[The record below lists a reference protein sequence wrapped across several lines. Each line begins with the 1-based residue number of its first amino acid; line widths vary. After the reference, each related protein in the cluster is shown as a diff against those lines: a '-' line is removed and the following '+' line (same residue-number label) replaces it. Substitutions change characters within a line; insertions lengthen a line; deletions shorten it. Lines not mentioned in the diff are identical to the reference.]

1 MMERELQE
9 LKDKCSLLSAK
20 METSLDGIL
29 VVDKNGKIV
38 SCNNRFLELW
48 GIPQSVPLSRPDDI
62 YKILM
67 DKILVTKPFIEKI
80 TYLFSHRQEKSKD
93 DIALKDGRTF
103 ERYSAPVVDGESY
116 HGRVWYFRDIT
127 ERVRMEIAMIES
139 ERRFRELTELLPIG
153 IFETDLAANITYCN
167 QAGFELFGYCDD
179 DLKSGINVSRLVAK
193 EDALKTA
200 NSFKLLLQ
208 GKKLK
213 DAGEYTGIKK
223 DGTPVH
229 ILVNSSVVIKS
240 GKPIGFRGFILDNSD
255 KKRVDD
261 SEYRYRIMM
270 ENASDM
276 VTLLDANMRHEYI
289 NENELKLLGYQ
300 KNELIGKSALDLVHK
315 DDLSSGIE
323 KFMNGL
329 MLGEGSGEFR
339 IRHKDGHYIW
349 FDMKGRTI
357 IDKDGNKKGLLFS
370 RDITE
375 MKRMKDELLS
385 INKDLEQRVEK
396 RTRDLKE
403 TQEKLIRQEK
413 FATIGKISSIISHEL
428 RNPMSTISNSVY
440 YLNMKL
446 DTTDEKVKKH
456 VAMIQKE
463 VERSQQIV
471 NELLDFTRVTKL
483 NLTKVN
489 MIDVIKSALD
499 RVTIPHEIVVETCFP
514 ETRSLVEMDSQKM
527 ERAFLNII
535 TNAIQAMPKG
545 GKLTMTVKEEQ
556 ETVHASFKDT
566 GIGISKE
573 NIPML
578 FEPLFTTKSVGIG
591 LGLTMV
597 KDVIDNHGGKII
609 VESEVGIGTTFEI
622 VLPKSHHETVERDI

>member
-1 MMERELQE
+1 
-9 LKDKCSLLSAK
+9 
-20 METSLDGIL
+20 
-29 VVDKNGKIV
+29 
-38 SCNNRFLELW
+38 
-48 GIPQSVPLSRPDDI
+48 
-62 YKILM
+62 
-67 DKILVTKPFIEKI
+67 
-80 TYLFSHRQEKSKD
+80 
-93 DIALKDGRTF
+93 
-103 ERYSAPVVDGESY
+103 
-116 HGRVWYFRDIT
+116 
-127 ERVRMEIAMIES
+127 
-139 ERRFRELTELLPIG
+139 
-153 IFETDLAANITYCN
+153 
-167 QAGFELFGYCDD
+167 
-179 DLKSGINVSRLVAK
+179 
-193 EDALKTA
+193 
-200 NSFKLLLQ
+200 
-208 GKKLK
+208 
-213 DAGEYTGIKK
+213 
-223 DGTPVH
+223 
-229 ILVNSSVVIKS
+229 
-240 GKPIGFRGFILDNSD
+240 
-255 KKRVDD
+255 
-261 SEYRYRIMM
+261 
-270 ENASDM
+270 
-276 VTLLDANMRHEYI
+276 
-289 NENELKLLGYQ
+289 
-300 KNELIGKSALDLVHK
+300 
-315 DDLSSGIE
+315 
-323 KFMNGL
+323 MNGL

>member
-80 TYLFSHRQEKSKD
+80 TYLFSHRQENSKD

-116 HGRVWYFRDIT
+116 HGRVWHFHDIT
-127 ERVRMEIAMIES
+127 ERVRMETAVIES